1 MTLTLLVISNKM
13 PPVQQVR
20 ELYLLPT
27 NLVCLTQG
35 VKLKKKKTEK
45 LSFERIPHNPLR
57 KHSLVMCRY
66 P

>member
-20 ELYLLPT
+20 ELYLSPT

-35 VKLKKKKTEK
+35 VKLKKKENRKIK
-45 LSFERIPHNPLR
+45 L
-57 KHSLVMCRY
+57 
-66 P
+66 